1 MTNRIK
7 IKTGIGFDAHRF
19 SNDRPLVLG
28 GIEIPYSKGL
38 AGHSDADVLIHAI
51 IDSLAGAA
59 LGVDIGTLFPDTDE
73 SYKGINSGVLLKK
86 VVSLI
91 KKEGFEICNVDA
103 EIILEEP
110 RLRNYINEMRRKLAG
125 ILGIDL
131 EDVTIKATTT
141 EKMGFCGRKEGIAA
155 LVVCLL
161 TRN

>member
-28 GIEIPYSKGL
+28 GIEIPHSKGL

-51 IDSLAGAA
+51 IDSLSGAA

-91 KKEGFEICNVDA
+91 KKEGFKIGNVDA

-125 ILGIDL
+125 ILDVDL
-131 EDVTIKATTT
+131 DDVTIKATTT

-155 LVVCLL
+155 LAVCLL

>member
-28 GIEIPYSKGL
+28 GIEIPHSKGL

-51 IDSLAGAA
+51 IDSLSGAA

-91 KKEGFEICNVDA
+91 KKEGFEIGNVDA

-125 ILGIDL
+125 ILDVDL
-131 EDVTIKATTT
+131 DDVTIKATTT

-155 LVVCLL
+155 LAVCLL

>member
-1 MTNRIK
+1 M
-7 IKTGIGFDAHRF
+7 KTGIGFDAHRF

-28 GIEIPYSKGL
+28 GIEIPHSKGL

-51 IDSLAGAA
+51 IDSLSGAA

-73 SYKGINSGVLLKK
+73 SYKGINSGALLKK

-91 KKEGFEICNVDA
+91 KKEGFKIGNVDA

-125 ILGIDL
+125 ILDVDL
-131 EDVTIKATTT
+131 DDVTIKATTT

-155 LVVCLL
+155 LAVCLL